1 MPGSNPTSG
10 RASIVVVNRLL
21 PRGLAYVIGLVAAS
35 LTACSGTQTSD
46 SANYSSS
53 EQLGITVVDAADRKP
68 APVLKGD
75 DLDGQP
81 LSSSDFERQIIVVNL
96 WGSWCVPCRKE
107 APVLQEVSAA
117 YANKDVQFMGIDIQ
131 DNPSAARAFN
141 RKFGITYPS
150 IDDQSASNLLGF
162 TKSLPTQAPPT
173 TWIIDPEG
181 RVAVRILGGVTSATL
196 SGLIDDVGAKPDA

>member
-1 MPGSNPTSG
+1 MDGTNAKRVRH
-10 RASIVVVNRLL
+10 RADRVVRMAVL
-21 PRGLAYVIGLVAAS
+21 GLVAAA
-35 LTACSGTQTSD
+35 LAACSGTQTSD
-46 SANYSSS
+46 AVTYSSA
-53 EQLGITVVDAADRKP
+53 EQVGITRVAAADRVP
-68 APVLKGD
+68 APALEGD
-75 DLDGQP
+75 DLDGQS
-81 LSSSDFERQIIVVNL
+81 LSSSDFEGQTIVVNL

-107 APVLQEVSAA
+107 APALRDVSAA
-117 YANKDVQFMGIDIQ
+117 YANKHVQFMGIDIQ

-162 TKSLPTQAPPT
+162 TTSLPTQAPPT

-196 SGLIDDVGAKPDA
+196 SGLIDDVGAKPAA